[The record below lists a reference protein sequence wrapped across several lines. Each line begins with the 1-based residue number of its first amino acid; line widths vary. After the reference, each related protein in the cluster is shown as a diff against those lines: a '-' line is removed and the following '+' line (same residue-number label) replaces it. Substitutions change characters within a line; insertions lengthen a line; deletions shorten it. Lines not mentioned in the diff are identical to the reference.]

1 MTAQSTQPMADHRP
15 AAAAALAASL
25 VFAAGIAFGAIAG
38 LNVRPAAAPAP
49 VSIGWSGTNPDA
61 AAAPAPVSV
70 GWSGT
75 NPDAAVAPAPATLRW
90 TGTNPDATSSSTNVI
105 QPTKPWF
112 QKVQDAT
119 NRDLRVRKHLRTDRP
134 IVVTA
139 PTSHP
144 RAR

>member
-49 VSIGWSGTNPDA
+49 VSVGWSGTNPDA
-61 AAAPAPVSV
+61 AAAPAPAS
-70 GWSGT
+70 
-75 NPDAAVAPAPATLRW
+75 LRW
-90 TGTNPDATSSSTNVI
+90 SGTNPDATSSSTNVV

-112 QKVQDAT
+112 QKVHDGT
-119 NRDLRVRKHLRTDRP
+119 IRDVRVRTHHRTDRP
-134 IVVTA
+134 ALVTA

>member
-61 AAAPAPVSV
+61 AA
-70 GWSGT
+70 
-75 NPDAAVAPAPATLRW
+75 PAPASLRW
-90 TGTNPDATSSSTNVI
+90 TGTNPDATSSSTNVN

>member
-15 AAAAALAASL
+15 AGAAALAASL

-49 VSIGWSGTNPDA
+49 VS
-61 AAAPAPVSV
+61 V

-75 NPDAAVAPAPATLRW
+75 NPDAVAAPAPASLRW
-90 TGTNPDATSSSTNVI
+90 SGTNPDATSSSTKMV

-112 QKVQDAT
+112 QKVHDAT
-119 NRDLRVRKHLRTDRP
+119 IRDVRVRTHLRTDRP
-134 IVVTA
+134 AVVTA
-139 PTSHP
+139 PMSHP

>member
-61 AAAPAPVSV
+61 AAAPAPAS
-70 GWSGT
+70 
-75 NPDAAVAPAPATLRW
+75 LRW
-90 TGTNPDATSSSTNVI
+90 TGTNPDATSSSTNVV

-119 NRDLRVRKHLRTDRP
+119 NQDLRVRKHLRTDRP

-139 PTSHP
+139 PASHP

>member
-61 AAAPAPVSV
+61 AAAPAPAS
-70 GWSGT
+70 
-75 NPDAAVAPAPATLRW
+75 LRW
-90 TGTNPDATSSSTNVI
+90 TGTNPDATSSSTNVV

>member
-15 AAAAALAASL
+15 AGAAALAASL
-25 VFAAGIAFGAIAG
+25 VFAAGIAFGAMAG
-38 LNVRPAAAPAP
+38 LTVRPAAAPAP

-61 AAAPAPVSV
+61 AAAPAPVSI

-75 NPDAAVAPAPATLRW
+75 NPDA
-90 TGTNPDATSSSTNVI
+90 TSSNTNVV

-112 QKVQDAT
+112 QKVHDV
-119 NRDLRVRKHLRTDRP
+119 RDSQVRHLRTDRP

>member
-61 AAAPAPVSV
+61 AAAPAPAS
-70 GWSGT
+70 
-75 NPDAAVAPAPATLRW
+75 LRW
-90 TGTNPDATSSSTNVI
+90 TGTNPDAKSSSTNVV

>member
-38 LNVRPAAAPAP
+38 INVRPAAAPAP
-49 VSIGWSGTNPDA
+49 AS
-61 AAAPAPVSV
+61 
-70 GWSGT
+70 
-75 NPDAAVAPAPATLRW
+75 LRW

>member
-1 MTAQSTQPMADHRP
+1 MTAQSTQPLADHRP

-38 LNVRPAAAPAP
+38 LNVAP
-49 VSIGWSGTNPDA
+49 

-75 NPDAAVAPAPATLRW
+75 NPDAAAAPAPAALPW
-90 TGTNPDATSSSTNVI
+90 SGTNPDAKSSNTNVVH
-105 QPTKPWF
+105 PTTPWF
-112 QKVQDAT
+112 QRKPHDGLTRHAP
-119 NRDLRVRKHLRTDRP
+119 VRHLRTDRP
-134 IVVTA
+134 VVVTA
-139 PTSHP
+139 PASHP